1 LYIWNH
7 GYDKKQEESG
17 IPMNLPDSLPPENVV
32 LLYQKRKDLDTAAS
46 FLIMKVVFSRY
57 QGETG

>member
-1 LYIWNH
+1 
-7 GYDKKQEESG
+7 
-17 IPMNLPDSLPPENVV
+17 MNLPDSLPPENVV
-32 LLYQKRKDLDTAAS
+32 LLYQKRKDRDTAAS